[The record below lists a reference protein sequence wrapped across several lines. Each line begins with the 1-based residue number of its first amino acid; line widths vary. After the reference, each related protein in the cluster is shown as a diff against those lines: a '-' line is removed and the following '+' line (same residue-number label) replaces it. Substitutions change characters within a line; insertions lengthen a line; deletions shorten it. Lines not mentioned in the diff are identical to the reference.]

1 MVCVQ
6 KPRMYRPRRARR
18 QLISV
23 FSGLLASTC
32 NINAVA
38 QSCAGIPGLLFN
50 GSFENPDV
58 TQPTPVADQ
67 TFGTPPIVVRIYDE
81 NDVPNW
87 NTSASDDSIELWRS
101 GFSGVDSFDG
111 DQHAELNA
119 NIAGGLYQDLVTTPN
134 TTALWQFAHRG
145 RSGVDTA
152 EVLIGPPGGPLV
164 SQGTFSTG
172 TNDWD
177 IKSGEYIIPPGQP
190 ITRFEFRAVST
201 ASGSASVGNFIDAV
215 RIVPECDYGDA
226 PSSFPVARAN
236 NGAAHLILVN
246 TFLGSSADPEVDGS
260 SAGGNATADD
270 NTNQDDE
277 DGVTFGTLGS
287 GELDRGTSNPI
298 SITASVPGYVNLWI
312 DLDGDGN
319 WQANER
325 LLADTS
331 VAAGTQSLNVAI
343 PLNIN
348 TGQRFAR
355 IRYTTDDPQGALG
368 PGGDWPNGEV
378 EDYAV
383 DITSLTARLDATKTV
398 AIFDPFSQGLFH
410 IPQNDVT
417 YTIVVE
423 NIGDTP
429 TDSGSIFLVDRLP
442 PEAVS
447 YTHLTLPTIY
457 SV

>member
-1 MVCVQ
+1 M
-6 KPRMYRPRRARR
+6 
-18 QLISV
+18 
-23 FSGLLASTC
+23 
-32 NINAVA
+32 
-38 QSCAGIPGLLFN
+38 
-50 GSFENPDV
+50 
-58 TQPTPVADQ
+58 
-67 TFGTPPIVVRIYDE
+67 
-81 NDVPNW
+81 
-87 NTSASDDSIELWRS
+87 
-101 GFSGVDSFDG
+101 
-111 DQHAELNA
+111 
-119 NIAGGLYQDLVTTPN
+119 
-134 TTALWQFAHRG
+134 
-145 RSGVDTA
+145 
-152 EVLIGPPGGPLV
+152 
-164 SQGTFSTG
+164 
-172 TNDWD
+172 
-177 IKSGEYIIPPGQP
+177 
-190 ITRFEFRAVST
+190 
-201 ASGSASVGNFIDAV
+201 
-215 RIVPECDYGDA
+215 
-226 PSSFPVARAN
+226 
-236 NGAAHLILVN
+236 
-246 TFLGSSADPEVDGS
+246 GSSADPEVDGS

-287 GELDRGTSNPI
+287 GELDRGISNPI

-442 PEAVS
+442 PEVSFFNGDANGPGPGTGNIVFSTTSPSVTFNPATDVRFSDAGFPPVNFSDCNHNPSSGYDPAVRFICIAPGGQ
-447 YTHLTLPTIY
+447 LPNGTSGPSF
-457 SV
+457 SVTFRARIN